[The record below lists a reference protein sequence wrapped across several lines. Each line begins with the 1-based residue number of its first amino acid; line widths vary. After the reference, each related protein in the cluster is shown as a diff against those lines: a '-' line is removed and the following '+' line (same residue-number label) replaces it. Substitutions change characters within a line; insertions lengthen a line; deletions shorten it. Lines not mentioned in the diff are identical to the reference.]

1 MKCSHC
7 QLEFKESELFK
18 EVINHKEL
26 YFCCTGCARVY
37 ALLLDLNLESFY
49 DKLNDSTLAPVTPQD
64 SMSALELE
72 QALEENNKGDFILN
86 LLLEKTHCNAC
97 LWLNQKVLERLKG
110 VKKVSVNFT
119 THHLQI
125 VFDKSLNPKEIVQ
138 KIESLGYG
146 AKIYN
151 AKNYALKAQKEQR
164 SYLLTLSV
172 GFFATMN
179 LMFIAIA
186 KYASYGGASYGG
198 ASYGG
203 ASYGGASYGAGMDK
217 LMQRNLDLVSLFL
230 SLLVLVVVGRFF
242 IKGAFYGLKN
252 GVLGMDLSVSFGAL
266 SAFVYSIYAMLVSQ
280 ETYFEASS
288 TILTL
293 VFGSK
298 FLELKAK
305 LFANEK
311 CLALESHEIHSVIV
325 VENGKQIEKHPKDVA
340 IGSVVL
346 VPSGAKIALDGV
358 LLNHASVDASLIS
371 GEFKPLELGV
381 NDQILG
387 GYVNV
392 GVPFSYQVSA
402 DFQNS
407 RLSSLLETLK
417 KSFLEKPLIESSANK
432 IADIFSKAVLFLAF
446 ISFLLWQFG
455 LGGNFEKALMVCI
468 SVLVISCPCAFAL
481 ATPIALVI
489 GVFKNPLIVFKE
501 ALFLETLAKVKKIF
515 IDKTGTLTQ
524 KEVLLK
530 EKIIYEEFDERL
542 LKSLLKVREHL
553 AHSAILKSLDSDEVS
568 LEKIEFFAHGLKAN
582 YHNETLL
589 VGSLKFL
596 NAMGVNIKAKES
608 ANIMVGF
615 AKNKTLCALFILEE
629 RLKNNAKEVIQFLQ
643 NKGLELEILSG
654 DNESSVKECAKKLGI
669 SNYHANLTPEDKAQI
684 INSYKGVCAMI
695 GDGNNDALALKQA
708 SVSLGFEKSAL
719 SKSACDILLLEENLS
734 LLRKAFDNAQK
745 VYQVVLQNIVL
756 SLIYNAILIPVA
768 MLGYINPLI
777 ASLSMSAS
785 SLLVVL
791 NSLRLKRS

>member
-18 EVINHKEL
+18 EVIHHKEL

-37 ALLLDLNLESFY
+37 ALLTDLNLESFY

-72 QALEENNKGDFILN
+72 QALEENNKGELILN

-125 VFDKSLNPKEIVQ
+125 VFEKSLNPKEIIQ

-151 AKNYALKAQKEQR
+151 AQNYTLKAQKEQR

-186 KYASYGGASYGG
+186 KYASYGSASYGG
-198 ASYGG
+198 ANYGG
-203 ASYGGASYGAGMDK
+203 GMDK

-266 SAFVYSIYAMLVSQ
+266 SAFVYSLYAMLVSQ

-298 FLELKAK
+298 FLELKAR

-340 IGSVVL
+340 IGSVVW

-358 LLNHASVDASLIS
+358 LLNSASVDASLIS

-381 NDQILG
+381 NDPILG

-417 KSFLEKPLIESSANK
+417 KSFLEKPLIESSANQ

-446 ISFLLWQFG
+446 VSFLLWQFG

-530 EKIIYEEFDERL
+530 EKIIYKEFDGRL
-542 LKSLLKVREHL
+542 LKSLLKTREHL
-553 AHSAILKSLDSDEVS
+553 AHSAILKTLNGDEVD

-582 YHNETLL
+582 YQNETLL

-596 NAMGVNIKAKES
+596 KSMGVDLKVKES

-629 RLKNNAKEVIQFLQ
+629 RLKANAKEVIQALQ
-643 NKGLELEILSG
+643 NQGLELEILSG

-669 SNYHANLTPEDKAQI
+669 SKYHANSTPEDKAQI
-684 INSYKGVCAMI
+684 VSSYQGVCAMV

-719 SKSACDILLLEENLS
+719 SKSACDILLLEEDLS
-734 LLRKAFDNAQK
+734 LLEKAFHNAQK

-756 SLIYNAILIPVA
+756 SLIYNAVLIPVA

-777 ASLSMSAS
+777 ASLSMSGS

>member
-72 QALEENNKGDFILN
+72 QALEENNKSDFILN

-97 LWLNQKVLERLKG
+97 LWLNQKVLERLNG

-125 VFDKSLNPKEIVQ
+125 VFDKSLNPKEIIQ

-198 ASYGG
+198 ANYGT
-203 ASYGGASYGAGMDK
+203 GMDK

-266 SAFVYSIYAMLVSQ
+266 SAFVYSVYAMLVSQ

-298 FLELKAK
+298 FLELKAR

-325 VENGKQIEKHPKDVA
+325 VEKDKQIEKHPKDVA
-340 IGSVVL
+340 IGSVVW

-358 LLNHASVDASLIS
+358 LLSNASVDASLIS

-381 NDQILG
+381 NDPILG

-402 DFQNS
+402 NFQNS
-407 RLSSLLETLK
+407 RLSGLLETLK

-446 ISFLLWQFG
+446 VSFLLWQFG

-501 ALFLETLAKVKKIF
+501 ALFLETLAKVEKIF

-530 EKIIYEEFDERL
+530 EKIIYKEFDERL
-542 LKSLLKVREHL
+542 LKSLLKTREHL
-553 AHSAILKSLDSDEVS
+553 AHSAILKTLNGDEVN
-568 LEKIEFFAHGLKAN
+568 LEQIEFFAHGLKAS
-582 YHNETLL
+582 YQNETLL

-615 AKNKTLCALFILEE
+615 AKNETLCALFILEE
-629 RLKNNAKEVIQFLQ
+629 RLKANAKEVIQALQ

-669 SNYHANLTPEDKAQI
+669 SKYHAHLTPEDKAQI
-684 INSYKGVCAMI
+684 ISSYQGVCAMI
-695 GDGNNDALALKQA
+695 GDGNNDALALKKA

-719 SKSACDILLLEENLS
+719 SKSACDILLLEEDLS
-734 LLRKAFDNAQK
+734 LLEKAFDNAQK

-791 NSLRLKRS
+791 NSLRLKHS

>member
-18 EVINHKEL
+18 EMIHHKEL

-49 DKLNDSTLAPVTPQD
+49 DKLNDSVLAPVTPQD
-64 SMSALELE
+64 SMNALELE

-125 VFDKSLNPKEIVQ
+125 VFDKSLSPKEIVQ

-186 KYASYGGASYGG
+186 KYASYGI
-198 ASYGG
+198 
-203 ASYGGASYGAGMDK
+203 GMDK

-298 FLELKAK
+298 FLELKAR

-340 IGSVVL
+340 IGSVVW
-346 VPSGAKIALDGV
+346 VPSGAKIALDGT

-371 GEFKPLELGV
+371 GEFKPLELEV

-387 GYVNV
+387 GYVNA

-446 ISFLLWQFG
+446 VSFLLWQFG
-455 LGGNFEKALMVCI
+455 LGGDFEKALMVCI

-542 LKSLLKVREHL
+542 LKSLLKTREHL
-553 AHSAILKSLDSDEVS
+553 AHSTILKSLDSDEVS
-568 LEKIEFFAHGLKAN
+568 LEKIEFFAHGLKAS
-582 YHNETLL
+582 YQNETLL

-596 NAMGVNIKAKES
+596 NAMGVNIKTKES

-629 RLKNNAKEVIQFLQ
+629 RLKANAKEVVQALQ

-669 SNYHANLTPEDKAQI
+669 SNYHAHLTPEDKAQI
-684 INSYKGVCAMI
+684 ISSYKGVCAMV

-719 SKSACDILLLEENLS
+719 SKSACDILLLEEDLS
-734 LLRKAFDNAQK
+734 LLEKAFHNAQK

-756 SLIYNAILIPVA
+756 SLIYNAVLIPIA

-777 ASLSMSAS
+777 ASLSMSGS

>member
-7 QLEFKESELFK
+7 QLEFKERELFK

-26 YFCCTGCARVY
+26 HFCCTGCARVY
-37 ALLLDLNLESFY
+37 ALLTDLNLESFY

-72 QALEENNKGDFILN
+72 QALEENNKSDFILN

-97 LWLNQKVLERLKG
+97 LWLNQKVLERLEG

-125 VFDKSLNPKEIVQ
+125 VFEKSLNPKEIIQ

-186 KYASYGGASYGG
+186 KYASYGSVSYGG

-203 ASYGGASYGAGMDK
+203 ASYGSGMDK

-298 FLELKAK
+298 FLELKAR

-311 CLALESHEIHSVIV
+311 CLALESHEIHSVIII
-325 VENGKQIEKHPKDVA
+325 ENGKQIEKHPKDVA
-340 IGSVVL
+340 IGSVVW

-358 LLNHASVDASLIS
+358 LLNNASVDASLIS
-371 GEFKPLELGV
+371 GEFKPLELEV
-381 NDQILG
+381 NDPILG

-402 DFQNS
+402 NFQNS

-417 KSFLEKPLIESSANK
+417 KSFLEKPLIESSANQ

-446 ISFLLWQFG
+446 VSFLLWQFG

-530 EKIIYEEFDERL
+530 EKIIYEEFDGRL
-542 LKSLLKVREHL
+542 LKSLLKTREHL
-553 AHSAILKSLDSDEVS
+553 AHSAILKSLDSDEVN
-568 LEKIEFFAHGLKAN
+568 LEKIEFFAHGLKAS
-582 YHNETLL
+582 YQNETLL

-596 NAMGVNIKAKES
+596 NAMGVGIKAKES

-629 RLKNNAKEVIQFLQ
+629 RLKANAKEVIQALQ
-643 NKGLELEILSG
+643 NQGLELEILSG

-669 SNYHANLTPEDKAQI
+669 SKYHANLTPEDKAQTI
-684 INSYKGVCAMI
+684 SSYKGVCAMI

-719 SKSACDILLLEENLS
+719 SKSACDILLLEEDLS
-734 LLRKAFDNAQK
+734 LLEKAFHNAQK

>member
-18 EVINHKEL
+18 EVIHHKEL
-26 YFCCTGCARVY
+26 HFCCAGCARVY

-119 THHLQI
+119 IHHLQI

-186 KYASYGGASYGG
+186 KYASYGSVSYG
-198 ASYGG
+198 S
-203 ASYGGASYGAGMDK
+203 ASYGAGMDK

-340 IGSVVL
+340 IGSVVW

-381 NDQILG
+381 NDPILG

-402 DFQNS
+402 NFQNS
-407 RLSSLLETLK
+407 RLSGLLETLK

-596 NAMGVNIKAKES
+596 NAMGVNIRAKES

-629 RLKNNAKEVIQFLQ
+629 RLKNNAKEVIQALQ

-669 SNYHANLTPEDKAQI
+669 SNYHAHLTPEDKAQTI
-684 INSYKGVCAMI
+684 SSYKGVCAMV

-719 SKSACDILLLEENLS
+719 SKSACDILLLEEDLS
-734 LLRKAFDNAQK
+734 LLKKAFDNAQK

>member
-18 EVINHKEL
+18 EVINHREL

-151 AKNYALKAQKEQR
+151 AKNYTLKAQKEQR

-186 KYASYGGASYGG
+186 KY
-198 ASYGG
+198 
-203 ASYGGASYGAGMDK
+203 ASYGAGMDK

-298 FLELKAK
+298 FLELKAR

-346 VPSGAKIALDGV
+346 VPSGAKIALDGT

-392 GVPFSYQVSA
+392 GVPFSYQVSTN
-402 DFQNS
+402 FQNS

-468 SVLVISCPCAFAL
+468 SVLVISCPCTFAL

-542 LKSLLKVREHL
+542 LKSLLKTREHL
-553 AHSAILKSLDSDEVS
+553 AHRAILKSLDSDEVS

-654 DNESSVKECAKKLGI
+654 DNENSVKECAKKLGI

-684 INSYKGVCAMI
+684 ISSYKGVCAMI

-719 SKSACDILLLEENLS
+719 SKSACDILLLEEDLS
-734 LLRKAFDNAQK
+734 LLKKAFDNAQK

>member
-18 EVINHKEL
+18 EVIHHKEL
-26 YFCCTGCARVY
+26 YFCCAGCARVY

-64 SMSALELE
+64 SMSVLELE
-72 QALEENNKGDFILN
+72 QALEENNKSDFILN

-125 VFDKSLNPKEIVQ
+125 VFDRSLNPKEIIQ
-138 KIESLGYG
+138 KIESLGYV

-151 AKNYALKAQKEQR
+151 AQNYTLKAQKEQR

-186 KYASYGGASYGG
+186 KYASYGSTSYGSASYG
-198 ASYGG
+198 S
-203 ASYGGASYGAGMDK
+203 GMDK

-266 SAFVYSIYAMLVSQ
+266 SAFVYSVYAMLVSQ

-288 TILTL
+288 AILTL

-298 FLELKAK
+298 FLELKAR

-340 IGSVVL
+340 IGSVAW

-381 NDQILG
+381 NDPILG

-402 DFQNS
+402 NFQNS

-432 IADIFSKAVLFLAF
+432 IADIFSKAVLLLAF
-446 ISFLLWQFG
+446 VSFLLWQFG

-530 EKIIYEEFDERL
+530 EKIIYEKFDERL
-542 LKSLLKVREHL
+542 LKSLLKTREHL
-553 AHSAILKSLDSDEVS
+553 AHSAILKSLDGDEVD

-582 YHNETLL
+582 YQNETLL

-629 RLKNNAKEVIQFLQ
+629 RLKANAKEVIQTLQ
-643 NKGLELEILSG
+643 NQGLELEILSG

-669 SNYHANLTPEDKAQI
+669 SKYHANLTPEDKAQI
-684 INSYKGVCAMI
+684 VSSYQGVCAMV
-695 GDGNNDALALKQA
+695 GDGNNDALALKKA

-719 SKSACDILLLEENLS
+719 SKSACDILLLEEDLS
-734 LLRKAFDNAQK
+734 LLEKAFHNAQK

-756 SLIYNAILIPVA
+756 SLIYNAVLIPVA

>member
-18 EVINHKEL
+18 KVINHKEL
-26 YFCCTGCARVY
+26 YFCCMGCARVY
-37 ALLLDLNLESFY
+37 ALLSDLNLESFY
-49 DKLNDSTLAPVTPQD
+49 DKLNDSVLAPVTPQN

-72 QALEENNKGDFILN
+72 QALEENHKGDFILN

-125 VFDKSLNPKEIVQ
+125 VFDQSLNPKEIVQ

-186 KYASYGGASYGG
+186 KYASYG
-198 ASYGG
+198 
-203 ASYGGASYGAGMDK
+203 AGMDK

-252 GVLGMDLSVSFGAL
+252 GVLGMDLGVSFGAL
-266 SAFVYSIYAMLVSQ
+266 SAFVYSVYAMLVSQ

-298 FLELKAK
+298 FLELKAR

-346 VPSGAKIALDGV
+346 VPNGAKIALDGV

-402 DFQNS
+402 NFQNS
-407 RLSSLLETLK
+407 RLSGLLETLK

-553 AHSAILKSLDSDEVS
+553 AHSAILKSLDGDEVN
-568 LEKIEFFAHGLKAN
+568 LEKIEFFAHGLKAS

-615 AKNKTLCALFILEE
+615 VKNKTLCAIFILEE
-629 RLKNNAKEVIQFLQ
+629 RLKANAKEVIQALQ
-643 NKGLELEILSG
+643 NKGLKLEILSG

-669 SNYHANLTPEDKAQI
+669 SKYHANLTPEDKAQI
-684 INSYKGVCAMI
+684 ISSYKGVCAMV

-719 SKSACDILLLEENLS
+719 SKSACDILLLEEDLS
-734 LLRKAFDNAQK
+734 LLEEAFHNAQK

-756 SLIYNAILIPVA
+756 SLIYNAILIPIA

-777 ASLSMSAS
+777 SSLSMSAS

>member
-64 SMSALELE
+64 PMNILELE
-72 QALEENNKGDFILN
+72 QALEENNKGELILN

-125 VFDKSLNPKEIVQ
+125 VFDKYLNPKEIIQ

-151 AKNYALKAQKEQR
+151 AQNYTLKAQKEQR

-186 KYASYGGASYGG
+186 KYASYGSASYGG
-198 ASYGG
+198 ASYG
-203 ASYGGASYGAGMDK
+203 SGMDK

-298 FLELKAK
+298 FLELKAR

-340 IGSVVL
+340 IGSVVW

-358 LLNHASVDASLIS
+358 LLNSASVDASLIS

-381 NDQILG
+381 NDPILG

-402 DFQNS
+402 TFQNS

-417 KSFLEKPLIESSANK
+417 KSFLEKPLIESSANQ

-446 ISFLLWQFG
+446 VSFLLWQFG

-530 EKIIYEEFDERL
+530 EKIIYEEFDGRL
-542 LKSLLKVREHL
+542 LKSLLKTREHL
-553 AHSAILKSLDSDEVS
+553 AHNAILKSLHGDEVD

-582 YHNETLL
+582 YQNEILL

-596 NAMGVNIKAKES
+596 NAMGVDLKVKES

-629 RLKNNAKEVIQFLQ
+629 RLKANAKEVIQALQ
-643 NKGLELEILSG
+643 NQGLELEILSG

-669 SNYHANLTPEDKAQI
+669 SKYHAHLTPEDKAQI
-684 INSYKGVCAMI
+684 ISSYQGVCAMI

-719 SKSACDILLLEENLS
+719 SKSACDILLLEEDLS
-734 LLRKAFDNAQK
+734 LLEKAFDNAQK

-791 NSLRLKRS
+791 NSLRLKRT

>member
-1 MKCSHC
+1 MRIKKMKCSHC

-18 EVINHKEL
+18 EAINHKEL
-26 YFCCTGCARVY
+26 HFCCTGCARVY

-72 QALEENNKGDFILN
+72 QALEENNKGELILN

-97 LWLNQKVLERLKG
+97 LWLNQKVLERLSG

-125 VFDKSLNPKEIVQ
+125 VFDRSLNPKEIIQ

-151 AKNYALKAQKEQR
+151 AQNYTLKAQKEQR

-186 KYASYGGASYGG
+186 KYASYGS
-198 ASYGG
+198 
-203 ASYGGASYGAGMDK
+203 ASYGAASYSSGMDK

-298 FLELKAK
+298 FLELKAR

-340 IGSVVL
+340 IGSVVW

-358 LLNHASVDASLIS
+358 LLSNASVDASLIS

-381 NDQILG
+381 NDPILG

-392 GVPFSYQVSA
+392 GVPFSYQVGA
-402 DFQNS
+402 TFQNS

-417 KSFLEKPLIESSANK
+417 KSFLEKPLIESNANQ

-446 ISFLLWQFG
+446 VSFLLWQFG

-530 EKIIYEEFDERL
+530 EKIIHEEFDERL
-542 LKSLLKVREHL
+542 LKSLLKTREHL
-553 AHSAILKSLDSDEVS
+553 AHSAILKTLNGDEVD

-582 YHNETLL
+582 YQNETLL

-596 NAMGVNIKAKES
+596 KSMGVDLKVKES

-615 AKNKTLCALFILEE
+615 AKNKTLYALFILEE
-629 RLKNNAKEVIQFLQ
+629 RLKANAKEVIQALQ

-669 SNYHANLTPEDKAQI
+669 SKYHAHLTPEDKAQI
-684 INSYKGVCAMI
+684 ISSYKGVCAMI

-719 SKSACDILLLEENLS
+719 SKSTCDILLLEEDLS
-734 LLRKAFDNAQK
+734 LLEKAFHNAQK

-756 SLIYNAILIPVA
+756 SLIYNAVLIPVA

>member
-26 YFCCTGCARVY
+26 HFCCTGCARVY

-64 SMSALELE
+64 SMNALELE
-72 QALEENNKGDFILN
+72 QALEENNKSDFILN

-186 KYASYGGASYGG
+186 KYASYG
-198 ASYGG
+198 
-203 ASYGGASYGAGMDK
+203 AGMDK

-266 SAFVYSIYAMLVSQ
+266 SAFVYSVYAMLVSQ

-298 FLELKAK
+298 FLELKAR

-325 VENGKQIEKHPKDVA
+325 VENGKQTEKHPKDVA
-340 IGSVVL
+340 IGSVVW
-346 VPSGAKIALDGV
+346 VPSGAKIALDGA
-358 LLNHASVDASLIS
+358 LLNSASVDASLIS

-381 NDQILG
+381 NDPILG

-392 GVPFSYQVSA
+392 GAPFSYQVSA
-402 DFQNS
+402 NFQNS
-407 RLSSLLETLK
+407 RLSGLLETLK

-455 LGGNFEKALMVCI
+455 FGGDFEKALMVCI

-542 LKSLLKVREHL
+542 LKSLLKTREHL
-553 AHSAILKSLDSDEVS
+553 AHSAILKSLDGDEVN
-568 LEKIEFFAHGLKAN
+568 LEQIEFFAHGLKAN
-582 YHNETLL
+582 YQNETLL

-629 RLKNNAKEVIQFLQ
+629 RLKANAKEVIQALQ
-643 NKGLELEILSG
+643 NQGLELEILSG

-669 SNYHANLTPEDKAQI
+669 SKYHAHLTPEDKAQI
-684 INSYKGVCAMI
+684 ISSYQGVCAMI

-719 SKSACDILLLEENLS
+719 SKSACDILLLEEDLS
-734 LLRKAFDNAQK
+734 LLEKAFHNAQK

-756 SLIYNAILIPVA
+756 SLIYNVILIPVA

>member
-26 YFCCTGCARVY
+26 HFCCTGCARVY

-72 QALEENNKGDFILN
+72 QALEENNKGELILN

-97 LWLNQKVLERLKG
+97 LWLNQKVLERLGG

-125 VFDKSLNPKEIVQ
+125 VFDKSLNPKEIIQ

-151 AKNYALKAQKEQR
+151 VQNYTLKAQKEQR

-186 KYASYGGASYGG
+186 KYASYGSASYGG
-198 ASYGG
+198 ASYGT
-203 ASYGGASYGAGMDK
+203 GMDK

-266 SAFVYSIYAMLVSQ
+266 SAFVYSLYAMLVSQ

-298 FLELKAK
+298 FLELKAR

-325 VENGKQIEKHPKDVA
+325 VEKDKQIEKHPKDVA
-340 IGSVVL
+340 IGSVVW

-381 NDQILG
+381 NDPILG

-392 GVPFSYQVSA
+392 GAPFSYQVSA
-402 DFQNS
+402 TFQNS

-417 KSFLEKPLIESSANK
+417 KSFLEKPLIESSANQ

-446 ISFLLWQFG
+446 VSFLLWQFG
-455 LGGNFEKALMVCI
+455 LGGDFEKALMVCI

-530 EKIIYEEFDERL
+530 EKIIYKEFDERL

-553 AHSAILKSLDSDEVS
+553 AHSAILKSLHGDEVN
-568 LEKIEFFAHGLKAN
+568 LEKIEFFAHGLKASYQN
-582 YHNETLL
+582 QTLL

-596 NAMGVNIKAKES
+596 NAMGVDIKTKES

-629 RLKNNAKEVIQFLQ
+629 RLKANAKEVVQFLQ

-669 SNYHANLTPEDKAQI
+669 SKYHANLTPEDKAQTI
-684 INSYKGVCAMI
+684 SSYKGVCAMI

-719 SKSACDILLLEENLS
+719 SKSACDILLLEEDLS
-734 LLRKAFDNAQK
+734 LLEKAFDNAQK

-756 SLIYNAILIPVA
+756 SLIYNAVLIPVA

>member
-18 EVINHKEL
+18 ETINHKEL
-26 YFCCTGCARVY
+26 HFCCTGCARVY

-49 DKLNDSTLAPVTPQD
+49 DKLNDSTLAPITPQD
-64 SMSALELE
+64 SMSTLELE
-72 QALEENNKGDFILN
+72 QALEENNKGELILN

-125 VFDKSLNPKEIVQ
+125 VFEKSLNPKEIIQ

-151 AKNYALKAQKEQR
+151 AQNYTLKAQKEQR

-186 KYASYGGASYGG
+186 KYASYGS
-198 ASYGG
+198 
-203 ASYGGASYGAGMDK
+203 ASYGAASYSSGMDK

-266 SAFVYSIYAMLVSQ
+266 SAFVYSLYAMLVSQ

-298 FLELKAK
+298 FLELKAR

-340 IGSVVL
+340 IGSVVW

-358 LLNHASVDASLIS
+358 LLNNASVDASLIS

-381 NDQILG
+381 NDPILG

-402 DFQNS
+402 TFQNS

-417 KSFLEKPLIESSANK
+417 KSFLEKPLIESSANQ

-446 ISFLLWQFG
+446 VSFLLWQFG

-542 LKSLLKVREHL
+542 LKSLLKTREHL
-553 AHSAILKSLDSDEVS
+553 AHSAILKTLNGDEVD

-582 YHNETLL
+582 YQNETLL

-596 NAMGVNIKAKES
+596 NAMGVDIKTKES

-629 RLKNNAKEVIQFLQ
+629 RLKTNAKEVIQALQ
-643 NKGLELEILSG
+643 NQGLELEILSG

-669 SNYHANLTPEDKAQI
+669 SKYHAHLTPEDKAQI
-684 INSYKGVCAMI
+684 ISSYQGVCAMV

-708 SVSLGFEKSAL
+708 SVSLGFEKSTL
-719 SKSACDILLLEENLS
+719 SKSACDILLLEEDLS
-734 LLRKAFDNAQK
+734 LLEKAFDNAQK

-756 SLIYNAILIPVA
+756 SLIYNAVLIPVA
-768 MLGYINPLI
+768 TLGYINPLI

>member
-18 EVINHKEL
+18 EVIHHKEL
-26 YFCCTGCARVY
+26 HFCCAGCARVY

-72 QALEENNKGDFILN
+72 QALEENNKGELILN

-125 VFDKSLNPKEIVQ
+125 VFDKSLNPKEIIQ

-151 AKNYALKAQKEQR
+151 AQNYTLKAQKEQR

-186 KYASYGGASYGG
+186 KYASYGSASYGG
-198 ASYGG
+198 ASYG
-203 ASYGGASYGAGMDK
+203 SGMDK

-298 FLELKAK
+298 FLELKAR

-340 IGSVVL
+340 IGSVVW

-358 LLNHASVDASLIS
+358 LLNNASVDASLIS

-381 NDQILG
+381 NDPILG

-402 DFQNS
+402 TFQNS

-417 KSFLEKPLIESSANK
+417 KSFLEKPLIESSANQ

-446 ISFLLWQFG
+446 VSFLLWQFG
-455 LGGNFEKALMVCI
+455 LGGNFEKALMVCV

-542 LKSLLKVREHL
+542 LKSLLKTREHL
-553 AHSAILKSLDSDEVS
+553 AHSAILKTLNGDEVD
-568 LEKIEFFAHGLKAN
+568 LEKIEFFAHGLKAS
-582 YHNETLL
+582 YQNETLL

-596 NAMGVNIKAKES
+596 NAMGVDLKVKES

-629 RLKNNAKEVIQFLQ
+629 RLKANAKEVIQALQ
-643 NKGLELEILSG
+643 NQGLELEILSG

-669 SNYHANLTPEDKAQI
+669 SKYHANLTPEDKAQI
-684 INSYKGVCAMI
+684 ISSYQGVCAMV

-719 SKSACDILLLEENLS
+719 SKSACDILLLEEDLS
-734 LLRKAFDNAQK
+734 LLEKAFDNAQK

-756 SLIYNAILIPVA
+756 SLIYNAVLIPVA

>member
-72 QALEENNKGDFILN
+72 QALEENNKSDFILN

-125 VFDKSLNPKEIVQ
+125 VFDKSLNPKEIIQ

-151 AKNYALKAQKEQR
+151 AKNYTLKAQKEQR

-186 KYASYGGASYGG
+186 KYASYGS
-198 ASYGG
+198 
-203 ASYGGASYGAGMDK
+203 GMDK

-266 SAFVYSIYAMLVSQ
+266 SAFVYSVYAMLVSQ

-298 FLELKAK
+298 FLELKAR

-325 VENGKQIEKHPKDVA
+325 VENGKQTEKHPKDVA
-340 IGSVVL
+340 IGSVVW

-381 NDQILG
+381 NDPILG

-402 DFQNS
+402 NFQNS
-407 RLSSLLETLK
+407 RLSGLLETLK

-530 EKIIYEEFDERL
+530 EKIIYEEFDGRL
-542 LKSLLKVREHL
+542 LKSLLKTREHL
-553 AHSAILKSLDSDEVS
+553 AHSAILKSLDSDEVH
-568 LEKIEFFAHGLKAN
+568 LETIEFFAHGLKAN
-582 YHNETLL
+582 YRNETLL

-629 RLKNNAKEVIQFLQ
+629 RLKANAKEVVQALQ

-669 SNYHANLTPEDKAQI
+669 SKYHAHLTPEDKAQI
-684 INSYKGVCAMI
+684 VSSYKGVCAMI

-719 SKSACDILLLEENLS
+719 SKSACDILLLEEDLS
-734 LLRKAFDNAQK
+734 LLEKAFHNAQK

-756 SLIYNAILIPVA
+756 SLIYNAILIPIA

>member
-18 EVINHKEL
+18 ETINHKEL

-64 SMSALELE
+64 SMNALELE
-72 QALEENNKGDFILN
+72 QALEENNKSDFILN

-125 VFDKSLNPKEIVQ
+125 VFDKSLNPKEIIQ

-198 ASYGG
+198 AN
-203 ASYGGASYGAGMDK
+203 YGAGMDK

-298 FLELKAK
+298 FLELKAR

-325 VENGKQIEKHPKDVA
+325 VEKDKQIEKHPKDVA
-340 IGSVVL
+340 IGSVVW

-381 NDQILG
+381 NDPILG

-392 GVPFSYQVSA
+392 GVPFSYQVGA
-402 DFQNS
+402 TFQNS
-407 RLSSLLETLK
+407 RLSGLLETLK
-417 KSFLEKPLIESSANK
+417 KSFLEKPLIESSANQ

-446 ISFLLWQFG
+446 VSFLLWQFG

-530 EKIIYEEFDERL
+530 EKIIYKEFDGRL

-553 AHSAILKSLDSDEVS
+553 AHSAILKTLDGDEVD

-582 YHNETLL
+582 YQNETLL

-596 NAMGVNIKAKES
+596 KSMGVDLKVKES

-629 RLKNNAKEVIQFLQ
+629 RLKANAKEVIQALQ
-643 NKGLELEILSG
+643 NQGLELEILSG

-669 SNYHANLTPEDKAQI
+669 SKYHAHLTPEDKAQI
-684 INSYKGVCAMI
+684 VSSYQGVCAMV

-734 LLRKAFDNAQK
+734 LLEKAFHNAQK

-791 NSLRLKRS
+791 NSLRLKRT

>member
-18 EVINHKEL
+18 EVIHHKEL

-72 QALEENNKGDFILN
+72 QSLEENNKGDFILN

-97 LWLNQKVLERLKG
+97 LWLNQKVLECLKG

-125 VFDKSLNPKEIVQ
+125 VFDRSLNPREIVQ

-186 KYASYGGASYGG
+186 KYASYGSTSYGG
-198 ASYGG
+198 ASYG
-203 ASYGGASYGAGMDK
+203 SGMDK

-298 FLELKAK
+298 FLELKAR

-340 IGSVVL
+340 IGSVVW

-358 LLNHASVDASLIS
+358 LLNSASVDASLIS

-381 NDQILG
+381 NDPILG

-402 DFQNS
+402 NFQNS
-407 RLSSLLETLK
+407 RLSGLLETLK

-446 ISFLLWQFG
+446 VSFLLWQFG

-530 EKIIYEEFDERL
+530 EKIIYEEFDGRL
-542 LKSLLKVREHL
+542 LKSLLKTREHL
-553 AHSAILKSLDSDEVS
+553 AHSAILKSLDGDEVS
-568 LEKIEFFAHGLKAN
+568 LETIEFFAHGLKAN

-615 AKNKTLCALFILEE
+615 AKNKTLCALFVLEE
-629 RLKNNAKEVIQFLQ
+629 RLKNNAKEVIQALQ

-654 DNESSVKECAKKLGI
+654 DNENSVKECAKKLEI

-684 INSYKGVCAMI
+684 ISSYKGVCAMI

-719 SKSACDILLLEENLS
+719 SKSACDILLLEEDLS
-734 LLRKAFDNAQK
+734 LLKKAFDNAQK

>member
-26 YFCCTGCARVY
+26 YFCCMGCARVY

-186 KYASYGGASYGG
+186 KYASYGS
-198 ASYGG
+198 

-266 SAFVYSIYAMLVSQ
+266 SAFVYSIYAMLVPQ

-298 FLELKAK
+298 FLELKAR

-358 LLNHASVDASLIS
+358 LLNSASVDASLIS

-402 DFQNS
+402 NFQNS

-542 LKSLLKVREHL
+542 LKSLLKTREHL

-596 NAMGVNIKAKES
+596 NAMGVNIRAKES

-629 RLKNNAKEVIQFLQ
+629 RLKNNAKEVIQALQ
-643 NKGLELEILSG
+643 DKGLELEILSG

-684 INSYKGVCAMI
+684 ISSYKGVCAMI

-719 SKSACDILLLEENLS
+719 SKSACDILLLEEDLS
-734 LLRKAFDNAQK
+734 LLKKAFDNAQK

>member
-18 EVINHKEL
+18 EVIHHKEL
-26 YFCCTGCARVY
+26 HFCCTGCARVY

-186 KYASYGGASYGG
+186 KYASYGSASYGS
-198 ASYGG
+198 AN
-203 ASYGGASYGAGMDK
+203 YGAGMDK

-266 SAFVYSIYAMLVSQ
+266 SAFVYSVYAMLVSQ

-288 TILTL
+288 AILTL

-298 FLELKAK
+298 FLELKAR

-325 VENGKQIEKHPKDVA
+325 VENGKQVEKHPKDVA
-340 IGSVVL
+340 IGSVVW

-381 NDQILG
+381 NDPILG

-402 DFQNS
+402 NFQNS
-407 RLSSLLETLK
+407 RLSGLLETLK

-446 ISFLLWQFG
+446 VSFLLWQFG
-455 LGGNFEKALMVCI
+455 LGGDFEKALMVCI

-542 LKSLLKVREHL
+542 LKSLLKTREHL
-553 AHSAILKSLDSDEVS
+553 AHSAILKSLDGDEVS
-568 LEKIEFFAHGLKAN
+568 LGTIEFFAHGLKAN

-596 NAMGVNIKAKES
+596 NAMGVNIRAKES

-629 RLKNNAKEVIQFLQ
+629 RLKNNAKEVVQALQ

-669 SNYHANLTPEDKAQI
+669 SKYHANLTPEDKAQI
-684 INSYKGVCAMI
+684 ISSYKGVCAMV

-719 SKSACDILLLEENLS
+719 SKSACDILLLEEDLS
-734 LLRKAFDNAQK
+734 LLEKAFDNAQK

-791 NSLRLKRS
+791 NSLRLKRP

>member
-18 EVINHKEL
+18 ETINHKEL

-72 QALEENNKGDFILN
+72 QALEENNKGELILN

-97 LWLNQKVLERLKG
+97 LWLNQKVLERLGG

-125 VFDKSLNPKEIVQ
+125 VFDKSLNPKEIIQ

-198 ASYGG
+198 ASYGT
-203 ASYGGASYGAGMDK
+203 GMDK

-298 FLELKAK
+298 FLELKAR

-311 CLALESHEIHSVIV
+311 CLALESHEIHSVII
-325 VENGKQIEKHPKDVA
+325 VEKGKQIEKHPKDVA
-340 IGSVVL
+340 IGSVVW

-358 LLNHASVDASLIS
+358 LLNNASVDASLIS

-381 NDQILG
+381 NDPILG

-402 DFQNS
+402 NFQNS
-407 RLSSLLETLK
+407 RLSGLLETLK

-446 ISFLLWQFG
+446 VSFLLWQFG
-455 LGGNFEKALMVCI
+455 LGGDFEKALMVCI

-530 EKIIYEEFDERL
+530 EKIIYEGFDERL
-542 LKSLLKVREHL
+542 LKSLLKTREHL
-553 AHSAILKSLDSDEVS
+553 AHSAILKTLDSDEVN

-582 YHNETLL
+582 YQNETLL

-629 RLKNNAKEVIQFLQ
+629 HLKNNAKEVVQALQ
-643 NKGLELEILSG
+643 NQGLELEILSG

-669 SNYHANLTPEDKAQI
+669 SKYHAHLTPEDKAQVI
-684 INSYKGVCAMI
+684 SSYKGVCAMV

-719 SKSACDILLLEENLS
+719 SKSACDILLLEEDLS
-734 LLRKAFDNAQK
+734 LLKKAFDNAQK

-756 SLIYNAILIPVA
+756 SLIYNAILIPIA

>member
-18 EVINHKEL
+18 EVIHHKEL

-37 ALLLDLNLESFY
+37 ALLTDLNLESFY

-64 SMSALELE
+64 PMNILELE
-72 QALEENNKGDFILN
+72 QALEENNKGELILN

-125 VFDKSLNPKEIVQ
+125 VFDKSLNPKEIIQ

-151 AKNYALKAQKEQR
+151 AQNYTLKAQKEQR

-186 KYASYGGASYGG
+186 KYASYGS
-198 ASYGG
+198 
-203 ASYGGASYGAGMDK
+203 ASYGAASYGSGMDK

-266 SAFVYSIYAMLVSQ
+266 SAFVYSLYAMLVSQ

-298 FLELKAK
+298 FLELKAR

-340 IGSVVL
+340 IGSVVW

-358 LLNHASVDASLIS
+358 LLSNASVDASLIS

-381 NDQILG
+381 NDPILG

-402 DFQNS
+402 TFQNS

-417 KSFLEKPLIESSANK
+417 KSFLEKPLIDSSANQ

-446 ISFLLWQFG
+446 VSFLLWQFG

-542 LKSLLKVREHL
+542 LKSLLKTREHL
-553 AHSAILKSLDSDEVS
+553 AHNAILKSLHGDEVD

-582 YHNETLL
+582 YQNETLL

-596 NAMGVNIKAKES
+596 KSMGVDLKVKES

-629 RLKNNAKEVIQFLQ
+629 RLKANAKEVIQALQ
-643 NKGLELEILSG
+643 NQGLELEILSG

-669 SNYHANLTPEDKAQI
+669 SKYHAHLTPEDKAQI
-684 INSYKGVCAMI
+684 ISSYQGVCAMV

-719 SKSACDILLLEENLS
+719 SKSACDILLLEEDLS
-734 LLRKAFDNAQK
+734 LLEKAFDNAQK

>member
-26 YFCCTGCARVY
+26 YFCCAGCARVY

-64 SMSALELE
+64 SMNILELE
-72 QALEENNKGDFILN
+72 QALEENNKGELILN

-125 VFDKSLNPKEIVQ
+125 VFEKSLNPKEIIQ

-151 AKNYALKAQKEQR
+151 AKNYTLKAQKEQR

-186 KYASYGGASYGG
+186 KYASYGSTSYGG
-198 ASYGG
+198 ANYGG
-203 ASYGGASYGAGMDK
+203 GMDK

-298 FLELKAK
+298 FLELKAR

-340 IGSVVL
+340 IGSVVW

-358 LLNHASVDASLIS
+358 LLNNASVDASLIS

-381 NDQILG
+381 NDPILG

-402 DFQNS
+402 NFQNS

-417 KSFLEKPLIESSANK
+417 KSFLEKPLIESSANQ

-446 ISFLLWQFG
+446 VSFLLWQFG

-481 ATPIALVI
+481 ATPIVLVI

-530 EKIIYEEFDERL
+530 EKIIYEEFDGRL
-542 LKSLLKVREHL
+542 LKSLLKTREHL
-553 AHSAILKSLDSDEVS
+553 AHNAILKTLDGDEVD
-568 LEKIEFFAHGLKAN
+568 LEKIEFFAHGLKAS
-582 YHNETLL
+582 YQNETLL

-596 NAMGVNIKAKES
+596 KSMGVDLKVEES

-629 RLKNNAKEVIQFLQ
+629 RLKANAKEVIQALQ
-643 NKGLELEILSG
+643 NQGLELEILSG

-669 SNYHANLTPEDKAQI
+669 SKYHANLTPEDKAQI
-684 INSYKGVCAMI
+684 ISSYQGVCAMV

-719 SKSACDILLLEENLS
+719 SKSACDILLLEDDLS
-734 LLRKAFDNAQK
+734 LLEKAFHNAQK

>member
-7 QLEFKESELFK
+7 QLEFKEGELFK
-18 EVINHKEL
+18 EVIHHKEL

-72 QALEENNKGDFILN
+72 QALEENNKGKLILN

-97 LWLNQKVLERLKG
+97 LWLNQKVLERLSG

-125 VFDKSLNPKEIVQ
+125 VFDKSLDPKEIIQ

-186 KYASYGGASYGG
+186 KYASYGSASYGG
-198 ASYGG
+198 ANYGT
-203 ASYGGASYGAGMDK
+203 GMDK

-242 IKGAFYGLKN
+242 IKGAFYGIKN

-266 SAFVYSIYAMLVSQ
+266 SAFVYSLYAMLVSQ

-298 FLELKAK
+298 FLELKAR

-325 VENGKQIEKHPKDVA
+325 VEKDKQIEKHPKDVA
-340 IGSVVL
+340 IGSVVW

-358 LLNHASVDASLIS
+358 LLNNASVDASLIS

-381 NDQILG
+381 NDPILG

-402 DFQNS
+402 NFQNS

-417 KSFLEKPLIESSANK
+417 KSFLEKPLIESSANQ

-446 ISFLLWQFG
+446 VSFLLWQFG

-542 LKSLLKVREHL
+542 LKSLLKTREHL
-553 AHSAILKSLDSDEVS
+553 AHNAILKTLDGDEVD

-582 YHNETLL
+582 YQNETLL

-596 NAMGVNIKAKES
+596 KSMGVDLKVKES

-629 RLKNNAKEVIQFLQ
+629 RLKANAKEVIQALQ
-643 NKGLELEILSG
+643 NQGLELEILSG

-669 SNYHANLTPEDKAQI
+669 SKYHAHLTPEDKAQI
-684 INSYKGVCAMI
+684 VSSYQGVCAMI
-695 GDGNNDALALKQA
+695 GDGNNDALALKKA

-719 SKSACDILLLEENLS
+719 SKSACDILLLEEDLS
-734 LLRKAFDNAQK
+734 LLEKAFHNAQK

-756 SLIYNAILIPVA
+756 SLIYNAVLIPVA

>member
-26 YFCCTGCARVY
+26 YFCCMGCARVY

-72 QALEENNKGDFILN
+72 QALEENNKSDFILN

-186 KYASYGGASYGG
+186 KYASYGT
-198 ASYGG
+198 
-203 ASYGGASYGAGMDK
+203 GMDK

-298 FLELKAK
+298 FLELKAR

-358 LLNHASVDASLIS
+358 LLNSASVDASLIS

-381 NDQILG
+381 NDPILG

-402 DFQNS
+402 NFQNS

-530 EKIIYEEFDERL
+530 ERIIYEEFDERL
-542 LKSLLKVREHL
+542 LKSLLKTREHL

-596 NAMGVNIKAKES
+596 NAMGVNIRAKES

-654 DNESSVKECAKKLGI
+654 DHESSVKECTKKLGI

-684 INSYKGVCAMI
+684 ISSYKGVCAMI

-719 SKSACDILLLEENLS
+719 SKSTCDILLLEEDLS
-734 LLRKAFDNAQK
+734 LLKKAFDNAQK

>member
-18 EVINHKEL
+18 ETINHKEL
-26 YFCCTGCARVY
+26 HFCCTGCARVY

-72 QALEENNKGDFILN
+72 QALEENNKGELILN

-125 VFDKSLNPKEIVQ
+125 VFDRSLNPKEIIQ

-151 AKNYALKAQKEQR
+151 AQNYTLKAQKEQR

-186 KYASYGGASYGG
+186 KYASYGS
-198 ASYGG
+198 
-203 ASYGGASYGAGMDK
+203 ASYGAASYSSGMDK

-230 SLLVLVVVGRFF
+230 GLLVLVVVGRFF

-298 FLELKAK
+298 FLELKAR

-340 IGSVVL
+340 IGSVVW

-358 LLNHASVDASLIS
+358 LLNNASVDASLIS

-381 NDQILG
+381 NDPILG

-402 DFQNS
+402 TFQNS

-417 KSFLEKPLIESSANK
+417 KSFLEKPLIESSANQ

-446 ISFLLWQFG
+446 VSFLLWQFG

-530 EKIIYEEFDERL
+530 EKIIHEEFDERL
-542 LKSLLKVREHL
+542 LKSLLKTREHL
-553 AHSAILKSLDSDEVS
+553 AHSAILKTLNGDEVD
-568 LEKIEFFAHGLKAN
+568 LEKIEFFAHGLKAS
-582 YHNETLL
+582 YQNETLL

-596 NAMGVNIKAKES
+596 NAMGVDLKVKES

-629 RLKNNAKEVIQFLQ
+629 RLKANAKEVIQALQ
-643 NKGLELEILSG
+643 NQGLELEILSG
-654 DNESSVKECAKKLGI
+654 DNESSVNECAKKLGI
-669 SNYHANLTPEDKAQI
+669 SKYHAHLTPEDKAQI
-684 INSYKGVCAMI
+684 ISSYQGVCAMV

-719 SKSACDILLLEENLS
+719 SKSACDILLLEEDLS
-734 LLRKAFDNAQK
+734 LLEKAFDNAQK

-756 SLIYNAILIPVA
+756 SLIYNAVLIPVA

>member
-18 EVINHKEL
+18 EVIHHKEL

-37 ALLLDLNLESFY
+37 ALLTDLNLESFY

-64 SMSALELE
+64 PMNILELE
-72 QALEENNKGDFILN
+72 QALEENNKSDFILN

-125 VFDKSLNPKEIVQ
+125 VFDKSLNPKEIIQ

-151 AKNYALKAQKEQR
+151 VQNYTLKAQKEQR

-186 KYASYGGASYGG
+186 KYASYGGVSYGGVSYGG
-198 ASYGG
+198 ASYG
-203 ASYGGASYGAGMDK
+203 SGMDK

-298 FLELKAK
+298 FLELKAR

-311 CLALESHEIHSVIV
+311 CLALESHEIHSVII

-340 IGSVVL
+340 IGSVVW

-358 LLNHASVDASLIS
+358 LLNNASVDASLIS

-381 NDQILG
+381 NDPILG

-392 GVPFSYQVSA
+392 GVPFSYQVGA
-402 DFQNS
+402 TFQNS

-417 KSFLEKPLIESSANK
+417 KSFLEKPLIESSANQ

-446 ISFLLWQFG
+446 VSFLLWQFG

-542 LKSLLKVREHL
+542 LKSLLKTREHL
-553 AHSAILKSLDSDEVS
+553 AHSAILKTLDSDEVD

-582 YHNETLL
+582 YQNETLL

-596 NAMGVNIKAKES
+596 NAMGVDLKVEES

-629 RLKNNAKEVIQFLQ
+629 RLKANAKEVIQALQ

-669 SNYHANLTPEDKAQI
+669 SKYHAHLTPEDKAQI
-684 INSYKGVCAMI
+684 ISSYKGVCAMV

-719 SKSACDILLLEENLS
+719 SKSACDILLLEEDLS
-734 LLRKAFDNAQK
+734 LLEKAFHNAQK

-777 ASLSMSAS
+777 ASLSMSTS

>member
-1 MKCSHC
+1 M
-7 QLEFKESELFK
+7 
-18 EVINHKEL
+18 
-26 YFCCTGCARVY
+26 GCARVY

-151 AKNYALKAQKEQR
+151 AKNYALKAQKERR

-186 KYASYGGASYGG
+186 KYASYSGASYG
-198 ASYGG
+198 S
-203 ASYGGASYGAGMDK
+203 ASYGAGMDK

-298 FLELKAK
+298 FLELKAR

-358 LLNHASVDASLIS
+358 LLNNASVDASLIS

-432 IADIFSKAVLFLAF
+432 IADIFSKVVLFLAF

-553 AHSAILKSLDSDEVS
+553 AHSAILKSLDSDEVD

-629 RLKNNAKEVIQFLQ
+629 RLKNNAKEVIQALQ

-719 SKSACDILLLEENLS
+719 SKSACDILLLEEDLS

>member
-26 YFCCTGCARVY
+26 HFCCTGCARVY

-64 SMSALELE
+64 SMNALELE

-97 LWLNQKVLERLKG
+97 LWLNQKVLERLSG

-125 VFDKSLNPKEIVQ
+125 VFDKSLNPKEIIQ

-151 AKNYALKAQKEQR
+151 VQNYTLKAQKEQR

-186 KYASYGGASYGG
+186 KYASYGSASYGG
-198 ASYGG
+198 ASYGT
-203 ASYGGASYGAGMDK
+203 GMDK

-266 SAFVYSIYAMLVSQ
+266 SAFVYSVYAMLVSQ

-298 FLELKAK
+298 FLELKAR

-340 IGSVVL
+340 IGSVVW

-358 LLNHASVDASLIS
+358 LLNNASVDASLIS

-381 NDQILG
+381 NDPILG

-402 DFQNS
+402 NFQNS
-407 RLSSLLETLK
+407 RLSGLLETLK

-446 ISFLLWQFG
+446 VSFLLWQFG

-530 EKIIYEEFDERL
+530 EKIIYEKFDERL
-542 LKSLLKVREHL
+542 LKSLLKTREHL
-553 AHSAILKSLDSDEVS
+553 AHNAILKSLHGDEVD

-615 AKNKTLCALFILEE
+615 AKNETLCALFILEE
-629 RLKNNAKEVIQFLQ
+629 RLKANAKEVVQALQ

-669 SNYHANLTPEDKAQI
+669 SKYHAHLTPEDKAQTI
-684 INSYKGVCAMI
+684 SSYKGVCAMV

-719 SKSACDILLLEENLS
+719 SKSACDILLLEEDLS
-734 LLRKAFDNAQK
+734 LLEKAFHNAQK

-777 ASLSMSAS
+777 ASLSMSGS

>member
-64 SMSALELE
+64 PMNILELE
-72 QALEENNKGDFILN
+72 QALEENNKGELILN

-97 LWLNQKVLERLKG
+97 LWLNQKVLECLKG

-125 VFDKSLNPKEIVQ
+125 VFDKSLNPKEIIQ

-151 AKNYALKAQKEQR
+151 AKNYTLKAQKEQR

-186 KYASYGGASYGG
+186 KYASYGSASYGG
-198 ASYGG
+198 ASYG
-203 ASYGGASYGAGMDK
+203 SGMDK

-266 SAFVYSIYAMLVSQ
+266 SAFVYSLYAMLVSQ

-298 FLELKAK
+298 FLELKAR

-340 IGSVVL
+340 IGSVVW

-358 LLNHASVDASLIS
+358 LLNSASVDASLIS

-381 NDQILG
+381 NDPILG

-402 DFQNS
+402 TFQNS
-407 RLSSLLETLK
+407 RLFSLLETLK
-417 KSFLEKPLIESSANK
+417 KSFLEKPLIESSANQ

-446 ISFLLWQFG
+446 VSFLLWQFG
-455 LGGNFEKALMVCI
+455 LGGNFEKALMVCV

-542 LKSLLKVREHL
+542 LKSLLKTREHL
-553 AHSAILKSLDSDEVS
+553 AHSAILKTLDGDEVD

-582 YHNETLL
+582 YQNETLL

-596 NAMGVNIKAKES
+596 KSMGVDLKVKES

-629 RLKNNAKEVIQFLQ
+629 RLKANAKEVIQALQ
-643 NKGLELEILSG
+643 NQGLELEILSG

-669 SNYHANLTPEDKAQI
+669 SKYHAHLTPEDKAQI
-684 INSYKGVCAMI
+684 ISSYQGVCAMI

-719 SKSACDILLLEENLS
+719 SKSACDILLLEEDLS
-734 LLRKAFDNAQK
+734 LLEKAFDNAQK

-791 NSLRLKRS
+791 NSLRLKRT

>member
-18 EVINHKEL
+18 ETINHKEL
-26 YFCCTGCARVY
+26 HFCCTGCARVY

-97 LWLNQKVLERLKG
+97 LWLNQKVLERLSG

-125 VFDKSLNPKEIVQ
+125 VFEKSLSPKEIIQ

-151 AKNYALKAQKEQR
+151 AKNYTLKAQKEQR

-186 KYASYGGASYGG
+186 KYASYGSASYGT
-198 ASYGG
+198 ASYG
-203 ASYGGASYGAGMDK
+203 SGMDK

-298 FLELKAK
+298 FLELKAR

-340 IGSVVL
+340 IGSVVW

-358 LLNHASVDASLIS
+358 LLSNASVDASLIS

-381 NDQILG
+381 NDPILG

-417 KSFLEKPLIESSANK
+417 KSFLEKPLIESSANQ

-446 ISFLLWQFG
+446 VSFLLWQFG

-530 EKIIYEEFDERL
+530 EKIIYKEFDGRL
-542 LKSLLKVREHL
+542 LKSLLKTREHL
-553 AHSAILKSLDSDEVS
+553 AHSAILKTLNGDEVN
-568 LEKIEFFAHGLKAN
+568 LEKIEFFAHGLKAS
-582 YHNETLL
+582 YQNETLL

-596 NAMGVNIKAKES
+596 NAMGVDIKTKES

-629 RLKNNAKEVIQFLQ
+629 RLKANAKEVIQALQ
-643 NKGLELEILSG
+643 NQGLELEILSG

-669 SNYHANLTPEDKAQI
+669 SKYHAHLTPEDKAQI
-684 INSYKGVCAMI
+684 VSSYQGVCAMV

-719 SKSACDILLLEENLS
+719 SKSACDILLLEEDLS
-734 LLRKAFDNAQK
+734 LLEKAFHNAQK

-791 NSLRLKRS
+791 NSLRLKRT

>member
-18 EVINHKEL
+18 ETINHKEL
-26 YFCCTGCARVY
+26 HFCCAGCARVY

-64 SMSALELE
+64 PMNILELE
-72 QALEENNKGDFILN
+72 QALEENNKGELILN

-125 VFDKSLNPKEIVQ
+125 VFDKSLNPKEIIQ

-151 AKNYALKAQKEQR
+151 AQNYTLKAQKEQR

-186 KYASYGGASYGG
+186 KYASYGSASYGG
-198 ASYGG
+198 ASYG
-203 ASYGGASYGAGMDK
+203 SGMDK

-266 SAFVYSIYAMLVSQ
+266 SAFVYSLYAMLVSQ

-298 FLELKAK
+298 FLELKAR

-340 IGSVVL
+340 IGSVVW

-358 LLNHASVDASLIS
+358 LLNNASVDASLIS

-381 NDQILG
+381 NDPILG

-402 DFQNS
+402 NFQNS

-417 KSFLEKPLIESSANK
+417 KSFLEKPLIESSANQ

-446 ISFLLWQFG
+446 VSFLLWQFG

-530 EKIIYEEFDERL
+530 EKIIYEEFDGRL
-542 LKSLLKVREHL
+542 LKSLLKTREHL
-553 AHSAILKSLDSDEVS
+553 AHNAILKTLDGDEVN

-582 YHNETLL
+582 YQNETLL

-596 NAMGVNIKAKES
+596 NAMGVDLKVKES

-629 RLKNNAKEVIQFLQ
+629 RLKANAKEVIQALQ

-669 SNYHANLTPEDKAQI
+669 SKYHAHLTPEDKAQI
-684 INSYKGVCAMI
+684 IRSYQGVCAMI

-719 SKSACDILLLEENLS
+719 SKSACDILLLEEDLS
-734 LLRKAFDNAQK
+734 LLEKAFHNAQK

-791 NSLRLKRS
+791 NSLRLKRT

>member
-72 QALEENNKGDFILN
+72 QALEENNKSDFILN

-186 KYASYGGASYGG
+186 KYASYGSAN
-198 ASYGG
+198 
-203 ASYGGASYGAGMDK
+203 YGGASYGAGMDK

-298 FLELKAK
+298 FLELKAR

-340 IGSVVL
+340 IGSIVL

-402 DFQNS
+402 NFQNS

-542 LKSLLKVREHL
+542 LKSLLKTREHL

-596 NAMGVNIKAKES
+596 NAMGVNIRAKES

-669 SNYHANLTPEDKAQI
+669 SKYHANLTPEDKAQI
-684 INSYKGVCAMI
+684 ISSYKGVCTMI

-719 SKSACDILLLEENLS
+719 SKSACDILLLEEDLS
-734 LLRKAFDNAQK
+734 LLKKAFDNAQK

>member
-49 DKLNDSTLAPVTPQD
+49 DKLNDSVLAPITPQD

-125 VFDKSLNPKEIVQ
+125 VFDKSLSPKEIVQ

-151 AKNYALKAQKEQR
+151 AKNYALKAQREQR

-186 KYASYGGASYGG
+186 KYASYGGASYG
-198 ASYGG
+198 S
-203 ASYGGASYGAGMDK
+203 ASYGAGMDK
-217 LMQRNLDLVSLFL
+217 LMQKNLDLVSLFL

-298 FLELKAK
+298 FLELKAR

-340 IGSVVL
+340 IGSVVW
-346 VPSGAKIALDGV
+346 VSSGAKIALDGV

-387 GYVNV
+387 GYVNA

-402 DFQNS
+402 NFQNS

-530 EKIIYEEFDERL
+530 ERIIYEEFDERS
-542 LKSLLKVREHL
+542 LKSLLKTREHL
-553 AHSAILKSLDSDEVS
+553 AHSAILKSLDGDEVS

-608 ANIMVGF
+608 ANIANIMVGF

-629 RLKNNAKEVIQFLQ
+629 RLKANAKEVIQALQ

-669 SNYHANLTPEDKAQI
+669 SKYHANLTPEDKAQI
-684 INSYKGVCAMI
+684 ISSYKGVCAMV

-719 SKSACDILLLEENLS
+719 SKSACDILLLEEDLS
-734 LLRKAFDNAQK
+734 LLKKAFDNAQK
-745 VYQVVLQNIVL
+745 VYQVVLQNIIL

-791 NSLRLKRS
+791 NSLRLKCS

>member
-7 QLEFKESELFK
+7 QLEFKENELFK

-26 YFCCTGCARVY
+26 HFCCTGCARVY
-37 ALLLDLNLESFY
+37 ALLTDLNLESFY

-64 SMSALELE
+64 SMNILELE
-72 QALEENNKGDFILN
+72 QALEESNKGELILN

-125 VFDKSLNPKEIVQ
+125 VFDKSLNPKEIIQ

-151 AKNYALKAQKEQR
+151 AKNYTLKAQKEQR

-186 KYASYGGASYGG
+186 KYASYGS
-198 ASYGG
+198 S
-203 ASYGGASYGAGMDK
+203 MDK

-266 SAFVYSIYAMLVSQ
+266 SAFVYSVYAMLVSQ

-298 FLELKAK
+298 FLELKAR

-311 CLALESHEIHSVIV
+311 CLALESHEIHSVII

-340 IGSVVL
+340 IGSVVW

-358 LLNHASVDASLIS
+358 LLSNASVDASLIS

-381 NDQILG
+381 NDPILG

-392 GVPFSYQVSA
+392 GAPFSYQVSA
-402 DFQNS
+402 TFQNS

-417 KSFLEKPLIESSANK
+417 KSFLEKPLIESSANQ

-446 ISFLLWQFG
+446 VSFLLWQFG

-530 EKIIYEEFDERL
+530 EKIIYKEFDERL
-542 LKSLLKVREHL
+542 LKSLLKTREHL
-553 AHSAILKSLDSDEVS
+553 AHSAILKTLNSDEVN
-568 LEKIEFFAHGLKAN
+568 LEQIEFFAHGLKAS

-629 RLKNNAKEVIQFLQ
+629 RLKANAKEVIQALQ

-669 SNYHANLTPEDKAQI
+669 SKYHAHLTPEDKAQI
-684 INSYKGVCAMI
+684 VSSYKGVCAMI

-719 SKSACDILLLEENLS
+719 SKSACDILLLEEDLS
-734 LLRKAFDNAQK
+734 LLEKAFDNAQK

-791 NSLRLKRS
+791 NSLRLKRT

>member
-18 EVINHKEL
+18 EVIHHKEL
-26 YFCCTGCARVY
+26 HFCCTGCARVY

-72 QALEENNKGDFILN
+72 QALEENNKGELILN

-125 VFDKSLNPKEIVQ
+125 VFDRSLNPKEIIQ

-151 AKNYALKAQKEQR
+151 AQNYTLKAQKEQR

-186 KYASYGGASYGG
+186 KYASYGSAGYGG
-198 ASYGG
+198 ANYGG
-203 ASYGGASYGAGMDK
+203 GMDK

-266 SAFVYSIYAMLVSQ
+266 SAFVYSVYAMLVSQ

-298 FLELKAK
+298 FLELKAR

-340 IGSVVL
+340 IGSVVW

-358 LLNHASVDASLIS
+358 LLNNASVDASLIS

-381 NDQILG
+381 NDPILG

-392 GVPFSYQVSA
+392 GVHFSYQVSA

-417 KSFLEKPLIESSANK
+417 KSFLEKPLIESSANQ

-446 ISFLLWQFG
+446 VSFLLWQFG

-530 EKIIYEEFDERL
+530 EKIIHEEFDERL
-542 LKSLLKVREHL
+542 LKSLLKTREHL
-553 AHSAILKSLDSDEVS
+553 AHSAILKTLNGDEVD

-582 YHNETLL
+582 YQNETLL

-596 NAMGVNIKAKES
+596 NAMGVDLKVKES

-615 AKNKTLCALFILEE
+615 AKSKTLCALFILEE
-629 RLKNNAKEVIQFLQ
+629 RLKTNAKEVIQALQ
-643 NKGLELEILSG
+643 NQGLELEILSG

-669 SNYHANLTPEDKAQI
+669 SKYHANLTPEDKAQI
-684 INSYKGVCAMI
+684 ISSYQGVCAMV

-719 SKSACDILLLEENLS
+719 SKSACDILLLEEDLS
-734 LLRKAFDNAQK
+734 LLEKAFDNAQK

>member
-49 DKLNDSTLAPVTPQD
+49 DKLNDSTLAPVTPQN

-186 KYASYGGASYGG
+186 KYASYGGASYGS
-198 ASYGG
+198 ASYGI
-203 ASYGGASYGAGMDK
+203 GMDK

-288 TILTL
+288 AILTL

-298 FLELKAK
+298 FLELKAR

-346 VPSGAKIALDGV
+346 VPSGAKIALDGA
-358 LLNHASVDASLIS
+358 LLNNASVDASLIS
-371 GEFKPLELGV
+371 GEFKPLELEV
-381 NDQILG
+381 NDPILG

-392 GVPFSYQVSA
+392 GAPFSYQVSA
-402 DFQNS
+402 NFQNS

-615 AKNKTLCALFILEE
+615 AKNKTLCALFVLEE
-629 RLKNNAKEVIQFLQ
+629 RLKNNAKEVIQALQ

-669 SNYHANLTPEDKAQI
+669 SNYCANLTPEDKAQI
-684 INSYKGVCAMI
+684 ISSYKGVCAMI

-719 SKSACDILLLEENLS
+719 SKSACDILLLEEDLS
-734 LLRKAFDNAQK
+734 LLKKAFDNAQK

-777 ASLSMSAS
+777 ASLSMSGS

>member
-7 QLEFKESELFK
+7 QLEFKESDLFK
-18 EVINHKEL
+18 ETINHKEL
-26 YFCCTGCARVY
+26 HFCCTGCARVY

-64 SMSALELE
+64 PMNILELE
-72 QALEENNKGDFILN
+72 QALEENNKGELILN

-125 VFDKSLNPKEIVQ
+125 VFEKSLNPKEIIQ

-151 AKNYALKAQKEQR
+151 AQNYTLKAQKEQR

-186 KYASYGGASYGG
+186 KYASYGSASYGG
-198 ASYGG
+198 AGYG
-203 ASYGGASYGAGMDK
+203 SGMDK

-298 FLELKAK
+298 FLELKAR

-340 IGSVVL
+340 IGSVVW

-358 LLNHASVDASLIS
+358 LLNSASVDASLIS

-381 NDQILG
+381 NDPILG

-392 GVPFSYQVSA
+392 GVPFSYQVGA
-402 DFQNS
+402 TFQNS

-417 KSFLEKPLIESSANK
+417 KSFLEKPLIESSANQ

-446 ISFLLWQFG
+446 VSFLLWQFG

-530 EKIIYEEFDERL
+530 EKIIHEEFDERL
-542 LKSLLKVREHL
+542 LKSLLKTREHL
-553 AHSAILKSLDSDEVS
+553 AHSAILKTLNGDEVD

-582 YHNETLL
+582 YQNETLL

-596 NAMGVNIKAKES
+596 NAMGVDLKVKES
-608 ANIMVGF
+608 TNIMVGF

-629 RLKNNAKEVIQFLQ
+629 RLKANAKEVIQALQ
-643 NKGLELEILSG
+643 NQGLELEILSG

-669 SNYHANLTPEDKAQI
+669 SKYHANLTPEDKAQI
-684 INSYKGVCAMI
+684 IRSYQGVCAMI

-719 SKSACDILLLEENLS
+719 SKSACDILLLEEDLS
-734 LLRKAFDNAQK
+734 LLEKAFDNAQK

-777 ASLSMSAS
+777 ASLSMSTS

-791 NSLRLKRS
+791 NSLRLKRT

>member
-18 EVINHKEL
+18 EVIHHKEL

-37 ALLLDLNLESFY
+37 ALLTDLNLESFY

-72 QALEENNKGDFILN
+72 QALEENNKGELILN

-125 VFDKSLNPKEIVQ
+125 VFEKSLNPKEIIQ

-151 AKNYALKAQKEQR
+151 VKNYALKAQKEQR

-186 KYASYGGASYGG
+186 KYASYGS
-198 ASYGG
+198 
-203 ASYGGASYGAGMDK
+203 GMDK

-266 SAFVYSIYAMLVSQ
+266 SAFVYSLYAMLVSQ

-298 FLELKAK
+298 FLELKAR

-311 CLALESHEIHSVIV
+311 CLALESHEIHSVII

-340 IGSVVL
+340 IGSVVW

-358 LLNHASVDASLIS
+358 LLNNASVDASLIS

-381 NDQILG
+381 NDPILG

-402 DFQNS
+402 NFQNS

-417 KSFLEKPLIESSANK
+417 KSFLEKPLIESSTNQ

-553 AHSAILKSLDSDEVS
+553 AHNAILKSLHGDEVD
-568 LEKIEFFAHGLKAN
+568 LEKIEFFAHGLKAS
-582 YHNETLL
+582 YQNETLL

-596 NAMGVNIKAKES
+596 NAMGVGIKTKES

-629 RLKNNAKEVIQFLQ
+629 RLKANAKEVIQALQ
-643 NKGLELEILSG
+643 NQGLELEILSG

-669 SNYHANLTPEDKAQI
+669 SKYHANLTPEDKAQTI
-684 INSYKGVCAMI
+684 SSYQGVCTMV

-719 SKSACDILLLEENLS
+719 SKSACDILLLEEDLS
-734 LLRKAFDNAQK
+734 LLEKAFHNAQK

>member
-7 QLEFKESELFK
+7 QLEFKESDLFK
-18 EVINHKEL
+18 ETINHKEL
-26 YFCCTGCARVY
+26 HFCCTGCARVY
-37 ALLLDLNLESFY
+37 ALLTDLNLESFY

-125 VFDKSLNPKEIVQ
+125 VFDKSLNPKEIIQ

-151 AKNYALKAQKEQR
+151 AQNYTLKAQKEQR

-186 KYASYGGASYGG
+186 KYASYGSAGYGG
-198 ASYGG
+198 ADYG
-203 ASYGGASYGAGMDK
+203 SGMDK

-266 SAFVYSIYAMLVSQ
+266 SAFVYSLYAMLVSQ

-298 FLELKAK
+298 FLELKAR

-311 CLALESHEIHSVIV
+311 CLALESHEIHSVII

-340 IGSVVL
+340 IGSVVW

-358 LLNHASVDASLIS
+358 LLNNASVDASLIS

-381 NDQILG
+381 NDPILG

-402 DFQNS
+402 TFQNS

-446 ISFLLWQFG
+446 VSFLLWQFG
-455 LGGNFEKALMVCI
+455 LGGDFEKALMVCI

-530 EKIIYEEFDERL
+530 EKIIHEEFDERL
-542 LKSLLKVREHL
+542 LKSLLKTREHL
-553 AHSAILKSLDSDEVS
+553 AHNAILKSLHGDEVD

-582 YHNETLL
+582 YQNETLL

-596 NAMGVNIKAKES
+596 KSMGVDIKTKES

-615 AKNKTLCALFILEE
+615 AKNKTLYALFILEE
-629 RLKNNAKEVIQFLQ
+629 RLKANAKKVIQALQ

-669 SNYHANLTPEDKAQI
+669 SKYHAHLTPEDKAQI
-684 INSYKGVCAMI
+684 IRSYQGVCAMV

-719 SKSACDILLLEENLS
+719 SKSACDILLLEEDLS
-734 LLRKAFDNAQK
+734 LLEKAFDNAQK

-791 NSLRLKRS
+791 NSLRLKRT

>member
-26 YFCCTGCARVY
+26 HFCCTGCARVY

-64 SMSALELE
+64 SMNALELE
-72 QALEENNKGDFILN
+72 QALEENNKGELILN

-125 VFDKSLNPKEIVQ
+125 VFEKSLDPKEIVQ

-203 ASYGGASYGAGMDK
+203 ASYGSGMDK

-266 SAFVYSIYAMLVSQ
+266 SAFVYSVYAMLVSQ

-298 FLELKAK
+298 FLELKAR

-325 VENGKQIEKHPKDVA
+325 VEKDKQIEKHPKDVA
-340 IGSVVL
+340 IGSVVW

-358 LLNHASVDASLIS
+358 LLNNASVDASLIS

-381 NDQILG
+381 NDPILG

-402 DFQNS
+402 TFQNS

-446 ISFLLWQFG
+446 VSFLLWQFG

-542 LKSLLKVREHL
+542 LKSLLKTREHL
-553 AHSAILKSLDSDEVS
+553 AHSAILKSLHGDEVD
-568 LEKIEFFAHGLKAN
+568 LEQIEFFAHGLKAN
-582 YHNETLL
+582 YQNETLL

-629 RLKNNAKEVIQFLQ
+629 RLKANAKEVIQALQ
-643 NKGLELEILSG
+643 NQGLELEILSG

-669 SNYHANLTPEDKAQI
+669 SKYHAHLTPEDKAQI
-684 INSYKGVCAMI
+684 ISSYKGVCAMI

-719 SKSACDILLLEENLS
+719 SKSACDILLLEEDLS
-734 LLRKAFDNAQK
+734 LLKKAFDNAQK

-756 SLIYNAILIPVA
+756 SLIYNAVLIPVA